1 MTKCEILDFF
11 AQTGGFLT
19 PDELRVRLHW
29 RLDRRSAY
37 SYLQR
42 LARQGLLE
50 RSPWGQ
56 TRLPAHAPRPCP
68 PGIPQGTSAPGAAL
82 GTGRIQRAVGL
93 GGGKE
98 LCPDVYLPPQRV
110 DG

>member
-1 MTKCEILDFF
+1 MTREKSPGTMTKREILDFF
-11 AQTGGFLT
+11 AETGGFLT

-50 RSPWGQ
+50 RSPWRRLAYRL
-56 TRLPAHAPRPCP
+56 TRRGHARLEYLRTKKSQPER
-68 PGIPQGTSAPGAAL
+68 ARAL
-82 GTGRIQRAVGL
+82 FPWERT
-93 GGGKE
+93 
-98 LCPDVYLPPQRV
+98 
-110 DG
+110 

>member
-1 MTKCEILDFF
+1 MFRSHQLSKTLRAMTKREILEFF
-11 AQTGGFLT
+11 AQTGGFFT

-50 RSPWGQ
+50 RGQWGRLAYRLMRRGRARLEYLRTRKPNAQPDRARVHFPWE
-56 TRLPAHAPRPCP
+56 
-68 PGIPQGTSAPGAAL
+68 
-82 GTGRIQRAVGL
+82 RA
-93 GGGKE
+93 
-98 LCPDVYLPPQRV
+98 
-110 DG
+110 

>member
-11 AQTGGFLT
+11 AQTSGFLT
-19 PDELRVRLHW
+19 PDQLRVRLHW

-50 RSPWGQ
+50 RGPWGRLAYRL
-56 TRLPAHAPRPCP
+56 TRRGHARLDYLKEHPRPEQP
-68 PGIPQGTSAPGAAL
+68 
-82 GTGRIQRAVGL
+82 
-93 GGGKE
+93 
-98 LCPDVYLPPQRV
+98 
-110 DG
+110 